1 MNTAPLIFGLLAAF
15 ALIGVLVGML
25 VARWRPGHGRKL
37 ARPILVGL
45 AGAYAG
51 GLLFT
56 LAPLDVEAGL
66 IGAPIAAVLGAAA
79 AIRAVS
85 VPTRSGPVETAN
97 DGQDRPD
104 RSAAVASATSRRP
117 KSNARLI
124 HLP

>member
-15 ALIGVLVGML
+15 ALIGVLA
-25 VARWRPGHGRKL
+25 ARWRPGHDRGLSRS
-37 ARPILVGL
+37 ILVGL

-51 GLLFT
+51 GLLFG

-66 IGAPIAAVLGAAA
+66 IGAPLAAAVGAAVA
-79 AIRAVS
+79 LMAVS
-85 VPTRSGPVETAN
+85 VPTRRGPMETAN

-104 RSAAVASATSRRP
+104 RSAAVAPATSRRP

-124 HLP
+124 HSP